1 MGQLSPSTTTA
12 EAPVPQ
18 SLCYIEKPTRETTAM
33 GSSHIT
39 TQECPLL
46 TATTE
51 NPHVAAKIQCSQ
63 KEIIK
68 IIFKK
73 EWEKN

>member
-1 MGQLSPSTTTA
+1 
-12 EAPVPQ
+12 
-18 SLCYIEKPTRETTAM
+18 M

-51 NPHVAAKIQCSQ
+51 NPHVAAKIQRSQ